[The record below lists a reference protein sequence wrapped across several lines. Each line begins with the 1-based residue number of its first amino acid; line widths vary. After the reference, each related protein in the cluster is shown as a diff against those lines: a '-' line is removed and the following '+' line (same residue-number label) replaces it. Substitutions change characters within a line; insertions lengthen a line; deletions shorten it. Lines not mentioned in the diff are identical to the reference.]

1 MLLQQMSACAD
12 NSGSLALLRL
22 KITRGGE
29 LILIDLLKITLLHI
43 YIYIYIYIYISLL
56 SLLLLWLLLFYTRSQ
71 YNYSNNYLI
80 IHYSFK
86 DYLLTEQWKFLII
99 ITIIIIIII

>member
-22 KITRGGE
+22 KNTRGGE

-43 YIYIYIYIYISLL
+43 YIYIYIYIYMYIYHYHHYYCYGYY
-56 SLLLLWLLLFYTRSQ
+56 FF
-71 YNYSNNYLI
+71 
-80 IHYSFK
+80 IHAVN
-86 DYLLTEQWKFLII
+86 II
-99 ITIIIIIII
+99 IQIII

>member
-22 KITRGGE
+22 KNTRGGE

-43 YIYIYIYIYISLL
+43 YIYIYIYI
-56 SLLLLWLLLFYTRSQ
+56 
-71 YNYSNNYLI
+71 
-80 IHYSFK
+80 
-86 DYLLTEQWKFLII
+86 II
-99 ITIIIIIII
+99 ITTIVMVITFLYTQSI

>member
-22 KITRGGE
+22 KNTRGGE

-43 YIYIYIYIYISLL
+43 YIYIYIYHYYHYYCYGYY
-56 SLLLLWLLLFYTRSQ
+56 FF
-71 YNYSNNYLI
+71 
-80 IHYSFK
+80 IHAVN
-86 DYLLTEQWKFLII
+86 II
-99 ITIIIIIII
+99 IQIII

>member
-22 KITRGGE
+22 KNTRGGE

-43 YIYIYIYIYISLL
+43 YIYIYIYISLL
-56 SLLLLWLLLFYTRSQ
+56 SLLLLWVLLFYTRSQ

>member
-22 KITRGGE
+22 KNTRGGE

-43 YIYIYIYIYISLL
+43 YIYIYI
-56 SLLLLWLLLFYTRSQ
+56 
-71 YNYSNNYLI
+71 
-80 IHYSFK
+80 
-86 DYLLTEQWKFLII
+86 II
-99 ITIIIIIII
+99 ITTIVMVITFLYTQSI

>member
-22 KITRGGE
+22 KNTRGGK

-43 YIYIYIYIYISLL
+43 YIIYIYIYI
-56 SLLLLWLLLFYTRSQ
+56 
-71 YNYSNNYLI
+71 
-80 IHYSFK
+80 
-86 DYLLTEQWKFLII
+86 II
-99 ITIIIIIII
+99 ITTIVMVITFLYTQSI

>member
-22 KITRGGE
+22 KNTRGGE

-43 YIYIYIYIYISLL
+43 YIYI
-56 SLLLLWLLLFYTRSQ
+56 
-71 YNYSNNYLI
+71 
-80 IHYSFK
+80 
-86 DYLLTEQWKFLII
+86 II
-99 ITIIIIIII
+99 ITTIVMVITFLYTQSI

>member
-22 KITRGGE
+22 KNTRGGE

-43 YIYIYIYIYISLL
+43 YINIYISLL

-99 ITIIIIIII
+99 ITLIIIIII

>member
-22 KITRGGE
+22 KNTRGGK

-43 YIYIYIYIYISLL
+43 YILYIYIYIYI
-56 SLLLLWLLLFYTRSQ
+56 
-71 YNYSNNYLI
+71 
-80 IHYSFK
+80 
-86 DYLLTEQWKFLII
+86 II
-99 ITIIIIIII
+99 ITTIVMVITFLYTQSI

>member
-22 KITRGGE
+22 KNTRGGE
-29 LILIDLLKITLLHI
+29 LILIDLLKITLLH
-43 YIYIYIYIYISLL
+43 IYIYISLL

-99 ITIIIIIII
+99 ITIIIIIIII

>member
-22 KITRGGE
+22 KNTRGGE
-29 LILIDLLKITLLHI
+29 LILIDLLKITLLH
-43 YIYIYIYIYISLL
+43 IYIYISLL

-71 YNYSNNYLI
+71 YNYSNNYPI

>member
-22 KITRGGE
+22 KNTRGGE

-43 YIYIYIYIYISLL
+43 YIYIYIYIYHYYHYYCYGYY
-56 SLLLLWLLLFYTRSQ
+56 FF
-71 YNYSNNYLI
+71 
-80 IHYSFK
+80 IHAVN
-86 DYLLTEQWKFLII
+86 II
-99 ITIIIIIII
+99 IQIII

>member
-22 KITRGGE
+22 KNTRGGE
-29 LILIDLLKITLLHI
+29 LILIYLLKITLLH
-43 YIYIYIYIYISLL
+43 IYIYIYISLL

>member
-22 KITRGGE
+22 KNTRGGE

-43 YIYIYIYIYISLL
+43 YIYIYHYYHYYCYGYY
-56 SLLLLWLLLFYTRSQ
+56 FF
-71 YNYSNNYLI
+71 
-80 IHYSFK
+80 IHAVN
-86 DYLLTEQWKFLII
+86 II
-99 ITIIIIIII
+99 IQIII

>member
-1 MLLQQMSACAD
+1 MSACAD

-22 KITRGGE
+22 KNTRGGK
-29 LILIDLLKITLLHI
+29 LILIDLLKITLLHIYII

-80 IHYSFK
+80 IHYFFK
-86 DYLLTEQWKFLII
+86 DYLLREQWNFLII
-99 ITIIIIIII
+99 ITIISIIII